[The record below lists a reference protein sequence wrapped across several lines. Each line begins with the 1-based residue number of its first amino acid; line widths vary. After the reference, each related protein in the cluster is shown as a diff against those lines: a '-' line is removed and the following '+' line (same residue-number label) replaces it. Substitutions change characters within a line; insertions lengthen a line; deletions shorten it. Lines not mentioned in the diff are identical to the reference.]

1 MTSEPAV
8 IESAATDALSG
19 AGPVLAVT
27 ADRDGLV
34 VHAADARTDAGGP
47 QGRLQAAGLL
57 GEGLEGGPREGL
69 AAVVAAL
76 AAGATTFEAT
86 PRRPWAVVAYDRGDG
101 SVTAVVN
108 QAVGGSLAV
117 AVEGDRL
124 HLATHVLPVARRLA
138 RRPGLDPL
146 ALARLLD
153 LTDPAEQLPL
163 LGLTRVPEGHLLR
176 WRPGGVPLVH
186 RWFTLPDSDL
196 DGDLEELDRRWLRTF
211 DDAVAALLPRHGD
224 VVSTLS
230 GGLDSSAVLVSAAAT
245 LAPEGRRVVG
255 VTAAPVDE
263 DAALVAPGWDAD
275 ETSLTALL
283 ADRPGAAL
291 EIWRNTALL
300 DPITSYERSLGR
312 RAMPVR
318 NPANQVWIDAIAAR
332 AAAEPGAVMLTGG
345 MGNASF
351 SPDRDDA
358 YAELVRAGRWGD
370 IAASVRERAAHDA
383 LAWPL
388 VVRHR
393 VLPSLLPD
401 PVRRLRRRGRR
412 QAFTDLLRPEWHD
425 RLERTRLGWRDV
437 VGLTPSLWRA
447 WMTGS
452 PGLALGQGAAALG
465 GTWWRDPF
473 GDREL
478 LRASARLPARAW
490 LAGGTTRALA
500 RRTQAGRLPD
510 AVRLRTR
517 RGAQAPDWSAWL
529 APHRDAF
536 GDRLSDLARSPLVA
550 DLVDLPRAR
559 RLIDDWPEQF
569 RYEHTLE
576 YDLALSRTLVIGTF
590 VRWWEQGGGGAG

>member
-1 MTSEPAV
+1 MTSDPAV
-8 IESAATDALSG
+8 IETAATDPLTG

-47 QGRLQAAGLL
+47 GGHLQAAGLL
-57 GEGLEGGPREGL
+57 GEGGEGGPDQGL

-86 PRRPWAVVAYDRGDG
+86 PRRPWAVVAHDRRDG

-124 HLATHVLPVARRLA
+124 HLSTHTMPVARRLS

-153 LTDPAEQLPL
+153 LTDPPEQLPF

-186 RWFTLPDSDL
+186 RWFTLPESAL
-196 DGDLEELDRRWLRTF
+196 DGDLEELDRSWLRTF
-211 DDAVAALLPRHGD
+211 DDAVAALLPRGGD
-224 VVSTLS
+224 VVATLS
-230 GGLDSSAVLVSAAAT
+230 GGLDSSAVLVSAAAA
-245 LAPEGRRVVG
+245 LAPTGRRVVG
-255 VTAAPVDE
+255 VTAAPLDE
-263 DAALVAPGWDAD
+263 ESSLVPGGWDAD
-275 ETSLTALL
+275 ETALTALL

-291 EIWRNTALL
+291 EIWRNTARL
-300 DPITSYERSLGR
+300 DPITSYERSLDR

-332 AAAEPGAVMLTGG
+332 AACEPGAVMLTGG

-358 YAELVRAGRWGD
+358 YAELVRARSWGQL
-370 IAASVRERAAHDA
+370 AASVRERSAHDA
-383 LAWPL
+383 MAWPL

-393 VLPSLLPD
+393 IVPSLMPE
-401 PVRRLRRRGRR
+401 PVRRLRRRGR
-412 QAFTDLLRPEWHD
+412 QQTVVDLLRPEWHD
-425 RLERTRLGWRDV
+425 RLDRTRTGWKDIIGLNPGRWRD
-437 VGLTPSLWRA
+437 

-465 GTWWRDPF
+465 GAWWRDPF

-478 LRASARLPARAW
+478 LLASARLPARAW

-517 RGAQAPDWSAWL
+517 RGAQAPDWATWL

-536 GDRLSDLARSPLVA
+536 GDRLTDLARSPLVA

-559 RLIDDWPEQF
+559 RLIDDWPDEF
-569 RYEHTLE
+569 RYEHTVL
-576 YDLALSRTLVIGTF
+576 YDLALSRALVLGTF
-590 VRWWEQGGGGAG
+590 VRWWEQDGGTG